1 MRLPTAP
8 PSLVASRL
16 PAAHLGPEL
25 VEARRRLWFDDAG
38 GRPLDV
44 PGGLLTE
51 YYADRRGSPLRRI
64 VETANRWAVDLETVV
79 LLAGGASADV
89 ARGIFEAAA
98 HPYYNSLSH
107 GARGGRPRLAILQPV
122 DDDDLLQGV
131 LDLVR
136 RTGESIER
144 HDRWA
149 VWIEGAD
156 DSAEGA
162 ALAATAAP
170 LLSALAET
178 AKSSD
183 DARSRTIVTT
193 STGEPCRGFPAD
205 IPATFARRLDFPTLW
220 NGAGFAAAAL
230 SGADV
235 VGLAK
240 GMTWFAE
247 DLKRRAPNECPV
259 ARLVTWIAQ
268 GPVELRTGHHAFDG
282 LANWFARRINA
293 SETGGSPGGPA
304 RMTVVPAW
312 QSAERRRSDGDANGD
327 RHKAGGAR
335 PLDLVC
341 ETPRRDRL
349 HAASATAAADA
360 PAAGVDEPST
370 DERAEIRITR
380 LNEVAIG
387 ELCAWLSAAKLLFDA
402 TR

>member
-1 MRLPTAP
+1 MRLPTPP
-8 PSLVASRL
+8 PSLVAGRF
-16 PAAHLGPEL
+16 PAAQLGPEL
-25 VEARRRLWFDDAG
+25 VEARRRLWFDDAA

-44 PGGLLTE
+44 PGRLLTE

-79 LLAGGASADV
+79 LVCGGAKADV
-89 ARGIFEAAA
+89 AQAIFEGAA

-107 GARGGRPRLAILQPV
+107 GARGGRPRLAIVRPV

-156 DSAEGA
+156 DPAEGA

-170 LLSALAET
+170 LLAALAET
-178 AKSSD
+178 AVSSD
-183 DARSRTIVTT
+183 DARARTMVTT
-193 STGEPCRGFPAD
+193 ATGEPCQDFPAD
-205 IPATFARRLDFPTLW
+205 FPATFVRRLAYPTLW
-220 NGAGFAAAAL
+220 DGAGFAAAAL
-230 SGADV
+230 CGADV

-247 DLKRRAPNECPV
+247 EMKRRVPDDCPV
-259 ARLVTWIAQ
+259 ARLVARIAQ
-268 GPVELRTGHHAFDG
+268 RPVALCTGHHALDG
-282 LANWFARRINA
+282 LANWFARSINA
-293 SETGGSPGGPA
+293 SDAAGSPTGSA
-304 RMTVVPAW
+304 RVTVVPAW
-312 QSAERRRSDGDANGD
+312 QSDERRRF
-327 RHKAGGAR
+327 GGAKSFGELR
-335 PLDLVC
+335 PIHLVC

-349 HAASATAAADA
+349 HAAQA
-360 PAAGVDEPST
+360 PAARATAGAAAGSDEPST
-370 DERAEIRITR
+370 DERAEIRIKR

-387 ELCAWLSAAKLLFDA
+387 ELCAWLSAAKLLYDA